1 MELRAGKARLWLV
14 FFGSGHLAPWWA
26 WVLRRG
32 FRHVCAASW
41 FADQERWVFVNPC
54 RTGTVIEVMRSDEF
68 GPRFSQLM
76 TDSAAVLRMPARA
89 GRRAT
94 PRSFH
99 CVGAMKALL
108 GIRSRAL
115 LPYGLYVDLRRNHG
129 AEIVCGTEWSQ
140 DGEHA
145 EAAGRGPGSEAPA

>member
-1 MELRAGKARLWLV
+1 VELRGGKASASAARLWLV
-14 FFGSGHLAPWWA
+14 FFGSGHLAPWWS
-26 WVLRRG
+26 WLLRPG

-76 TDSAAVLRMPARA
+76 TDSAAILRMPARA
-89 GRRAT
+89 ARRAT

-99 CVGAMKALL
+99 CIGAMKALL
-108 GIRSRAL
+108 GTKSWAIT
-115 LPYGLYVDLRRNHG
+115 PYGFYRFLISAGAKVVEVDHESDQS
-129 AEIVCGTEWSQ
+129 A
-140 DGEHA
+140 
-145 EAAGRGPGSEAPA
+145 

>member
-1 MELRAGKARLWLV
+1 MDTAPKQLRLWLV
-14 FFGSGHLAPWWA
+14 FFGDGHLAPWWA
-26 WVLRRG
+26 WALRPG

-76 TDSAAVLRMPARA
+76 TDSAAVLRVPARA
-89 GRRAT
+89 ARRAT

-115 LPYGLYVDLRRNHG
+115 LPHGLYVDLRRNHG
-129 AEIVCGTEWSQ
+129 AEIV
-140 DGEHA
+140 DGQHA